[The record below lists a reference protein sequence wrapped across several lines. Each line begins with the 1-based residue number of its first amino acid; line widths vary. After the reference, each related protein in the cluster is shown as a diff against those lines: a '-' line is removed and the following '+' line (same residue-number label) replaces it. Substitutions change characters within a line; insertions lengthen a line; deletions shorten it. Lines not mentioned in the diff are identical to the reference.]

1 MKSRFYLHRFGA
13 ELFLRVLSRHNR
25 IEHTNTK
32 AKAQCKY
39 SINLNVYV
47 KGDMQI
53 AGNADIT
60 TYNDNKA

>member
-39 SINLNVYV
+39 NINLNVYV
-47 KGDMQI
+47 NSMSVSGDVVERKI
-53 AGNADIT
+53 DVRE
-60 TYNDNKA
+60 